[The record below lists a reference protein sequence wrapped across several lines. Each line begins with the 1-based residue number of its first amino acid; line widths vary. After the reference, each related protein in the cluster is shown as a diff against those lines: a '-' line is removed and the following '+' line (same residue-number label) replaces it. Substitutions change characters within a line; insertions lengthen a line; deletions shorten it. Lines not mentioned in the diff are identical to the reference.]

1 MGPKNES
8 TGLISGRSSS
18 PVAHVKPRLR
28 TQLKPSLCC
37 PISVLVFGLV
47 VAAVGGIPLAFSL
60 AADPSKDFHVVDG
73 ACNVANVSVVRWTL
87 ESEKNCDKSGNGC
100 DYSYTCLDDYTY
112 KVCLPGSGDFKTY
125 PAGTSPIELCHAC
138 TDSGGKHDCAEGDS
152 TYWPC
157 IASLPCLKDAKWNQ
171 HNQLSTATRF
181 ECEVAIEGVASR
193 QACEGFGYDKTQCAA
208 VGCCQYV
215 ECPIGDGSGECLA
228 AGDGDCIKTEG
239 EMAVTTKQ
247 LPSCEEVSSQR
258 RLAELDCFE
267 SMKDRVTVCGQ
278 SCGSCDN
285 VKTSP
290 TFKVGEERICWA
302 PTPGTTPRF
311 PYSCGNA
318 QCYKVFE

>member
-1 MGPKNES
+1 M
-8 TGLISGRSSS
+8 
-18 PVAHVKPRLR
+18 
-28 TQLKPSLCC
+28 
-37 PISVLVFGLV
+37 
-47 VAAVGGIPLAFSL
+47 
-60 AADPSKDFHVVDG
+60 
-73 ACNVANVSVVRWTL
+73 
-87 ESEKNCDKSGNGC
+87 
-100 DYSYTCLDDYTY
+100 
-112 KVCLPGSGDFKTY
+112 
-125 PAGTSPIELCHAC
+125 
-138 TDSGGKHDCAEGDS
+138 
-152 TYWPC
+152 
-157 IASLPCLKDAKWNQ
+157 
-171 HNQLSTATRF
+171 
-181 ECEVAIEGVASR
+181 AIEGVASR

-302 PTPGTTPRF
+302 PTPGTTPGF
-311 PYSCGNA
+311 PYICGNA
-318 QCYKVFE
+318 QCYKAFE

>member
-18 PVAHVKPRLR
+18 PVARLGIKPQYQFPTICL
-28 TQLKPSLCC
+28 
-37 PISVLVFGLV
+37 VLGLV
-47 VAAVGGIPLAFSL
+47 IAAVGGILLALSL

-73 ACNVANVSVVRWTL
+73 ACKVGGSTFVRRTV
-87 ESEKNCDKSGNGC
+87 EDRNDNDNSNSRTRKFHCV
-100 DYSYTCLDDYTY
+100 DDYTY
-112 KVCLPGSGDFKTY
+112 KVCLPASGDFKTY

-181 ECEVAIEGVASR
+181 ECEVAIEGVASK
-193 QACEGFGYDKTQCAA
+193 QACEGFGYDKTQCAT

-247 LPSCEEVSSQR
+247 LPSCEGVSSQR

-267 SMKDRVTVCGQ
+267 SKTDTVSVCSQ
-278 SCGSCDN
+278 QCWECERT
-285 VKTSP
+285 KTSP
-290 TFKVGEERICWA
+290 TFKEGEERICWA